1 MFNPVHIGSLE
12 LQNRF
17 IRSATAEFAANEDG
31 TIIDEYYELY
41 SNLGKGG
48 IGLIIQGH
56 LYIMDEGKAHKKM
69 AGIAHDYHLNGLKQ
83 ITQLIRKAGTGSVI
97 AAQLNHGGA
106 HSVSSKTAS
115 PREGKEVR
123 VMTESDIED
132 VIAGFREAALRAK
145 KAGYDAIQIHGAHGY
160 LISQFLSN
168 KTNQRTDSWGGNLE
182 NRAHLLLS
190 VYHAIRSAIGNTFPV
205 LLKMNGS
212 DGPSKGFT
220 VEESSKIASWL
231 ANEGLDAIEIS
242 GMKSTRTVKIEEEEG
257 YFASTGRKIK
267 QHIGDMPLVL
277 VGGHRSLAK
286 IQQLRDEFAD
296 FISLSRPFIREPDLV
311 QKFKDGKER
320 ADCISCNKCFKA
332 PKIITCL
339 DKISL

>member
-1 MFNPVHIGSLE
+1 MFNSGYIGSIE

-56 LYIMDEGKAHKKM
+56 LYIMDEGKANKKM
-69 AGIAHDYHLNGLKQ
+69 AGIAHDSHLKGLKQ
-83 ITQLIRKAGTGSVI
+83 ITQLIRKAGTGSLV

-106 HSVSSKTAS
+106 GSVSSKTAS

-123 VMTESDIED
+123 VMTDEDIED
-132 VIAGFREAALRAK
+132 VIAGFRKAALRAK
-145 KAGYDAIQIHGAHGY
+145 NASYDAIQIHGAHGY

-182 NRAHLLLS
+182 NRAQLLLS
-190 VYHAIRSAIGNTFPV
+190 VYHAIRSAVGNNYPV
-205 LLKMNGS
+205 LVKMNGS
-212 DGPSKGFT
+212 DDPSNGFT

-242 GMKSTRTVKIEEEEG
+242 GNKSTRKVKIEEEEG
-257 YFASTGRKIK
+257 YFASMGRKIK

-286 IQQLRDEFAD
+286 IQQLREEFAD

-311 QKFKDGKER
+311 QKFKDGKVR

-339 DKISL
+339 DENPL